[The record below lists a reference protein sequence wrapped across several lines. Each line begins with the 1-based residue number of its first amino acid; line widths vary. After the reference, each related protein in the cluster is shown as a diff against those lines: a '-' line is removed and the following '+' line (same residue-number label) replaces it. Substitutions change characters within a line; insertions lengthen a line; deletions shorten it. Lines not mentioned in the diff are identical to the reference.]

1 MTLELRSTAFEAGE
15 IIPATHT
22 CDGEDVSPPLTWLGV
37 PEGTEGLALILEDID
52 SVKGVW
58 SHWVLYN
65 VPPNVNKLPE
75 GVSPAKSLPWGGVQ
89 GRNDF
94 DNVGYGGPCPSDGK
108 THRYVVRL
116 YALDERFEL
125 APGKRREEVLKAIQ
139 GHVIDEAE
147 LMGRY
152 MRLADR

>member
-1 MTLELRSTAFEAGE
+1 MTLELRSTAFEAE
-15 IIPATHT
+15 EMIPAQHT
-22 CDGEDVSPPLTWLGV
+22 CDGKDVSPPLTWLGV
-37 PEGTEGLALILEDID
+37 PEGTEGLTLILEDID

-58 SHWVLYN
+58 SHWVLYD
-65 VPPNVNKLPE
+65 VPSNVNKLPE

-94 DNVGYGGPCPSDGK
+94 DNIGYGGPCPSDGK
-108 THRYVVRL
+108 AHRYVVRL
-116 YALDERFEL
+116 YALDKRLEL
-125 APGKRREEVLKAIQ
+125 APGKRREEVLEAIE

>member
-1 MTLELRSTAFEAGE
+1 M
-15 IIPATHT
+15 IPAEHT

-37 PEGTEGLALILEDID
+37 PEGVQSLTVILEDID

-58 SHWVLYN
+58 SHWVLYD
-65 VPPNVNKLPE
+65 VPPGVNKLPE

-94 DNVGYGGPCPSDGK
+94 DNIGYGGPCPSDGK
-108 THRYVVRL
+108 AHRYVVRL
-116 YALDERFEL
+116 YALDQRLEL
-125 APGKRREEVLKAIQ
+125 EPGKRREEVLEAIE
-139 GHVIDEAE
+139 GHVIDETE